1 MQLVVRWLFFVSC
14 CEWMYIHGNKTWRV
28 EDKTYKAFGKLWSL
42 SRLNFR
48 GMLDVAH
55 DGWFFIA
62 SATVSWYDEL
72 VVGRNPIAVTK
83 DVAKLRKALITAQ
96 EDNRVLKLCKT
107 WFLWDE
113 VFDMCWIDLDSEFGR
128 LWRDTMFMQGS

>member
-1 MQLVVRWLFFVSC
+1 
-14 CEWMYIHGNKTWRV
+14 
-28 EDKTYKAFGKLWSL
+28 
-42 SRLNFR
+42 
-48 GMLDVAH
+48 MLDVAH

-107 WFLWDE
+107 
-113 VFDMCWIDLDSEFGR
+113 
-128 LWRDTMFMQGS
+128 